1 MIGDAGL
8 AGERD
13 ADNFPGLVVVQ
24 RLEHE
29 AVKGFDVER
38 WTAVGGGL
46 SGTVGQVLSLDL
58 ASRGDA
64 ARMTGTT
71 LGRANWGQARGGG

>member
-1 MIGDAGL
+1 MVGDIGF

-13 ADNFPGLVVVQ
+13 ADNFYGLVVVE
-24 RLEHE
+24 RLKDE
-29 AVKGFDVER
+29 AMKGFDVER

-58 ASRGDA
+58 ACRGDA
-64 ARMTGTT
+64 ARVTGTT
-71 LGRANWGQARGGG
+71 LGHANWGQARGGG

>member
-1 MIGDAGL
+1 MVGDIGF

-13 ADNFPGLVVVQ
+13 ADNFHGLVVVQ

-38 WTAVGGGL
+38 WTAVGGL
-46 SGTVGQVLSLDL
+46 SGTIGQVLSLDL
-58 ASRGDA
+58 ARRGDA
-64 ARMTGTT
+64 ARMIGTT
-71 LGRANWGQARGGG
+71 LGRANWGQARGCG